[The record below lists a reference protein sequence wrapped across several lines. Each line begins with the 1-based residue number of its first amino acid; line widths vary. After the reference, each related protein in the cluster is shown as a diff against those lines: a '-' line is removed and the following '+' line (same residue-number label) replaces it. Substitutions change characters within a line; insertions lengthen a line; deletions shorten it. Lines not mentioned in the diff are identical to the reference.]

1 MELPATS
8 LAPVVMVAVYT
19 FEDASDEDGSNV
31 AVFLSA
37 LSVTVP
43 AIVVG
48 PSFSV
53 NVDVVMVDGFIA
65 SLNVARILAVTT
77 TLLAWSAGLVLI
89 TVGLT
94 VSTVHVLLAGDGSTL
109 PAAISRSYLQSV
121 SVICKRAEGFSC
133 IAWE

>member
-1 MELPATS
+1 MANELPATS

-19 FEDASDEDGSNV
+19 LENASEEDGLNV

-37 LSVTVP
+37 LSVTEP

-65 SLNVARILAVTT
+65 SLNVARILALTT
-77 TLLAWSAGLVLI
+77 TLLAWLAGLVLA

-94 VSTVHVLLAGDGSTL
+94 VSTVMITAVDAGEVF
-109 PAAISRSYLQSV
+109 PAASLALAVSYENLLIEQLM
-121 SVICKRAEGFSC
+121 G
-133 IAWE
+133 